1 MNCLLAALCKLQMPL
16 FSVLNSKLV
25 DKLHLSGKSLVTWF
39 GFIVKITEFY
49 HYINF
54 ELDQLK
60 HAEEDSY
67 F

>member
-1 MNCLLAALCKLQMPL
+1 MPL